1 VAAPAL
7 LRRVRGVVVST
18 RGALRYYGGKVRLAP
33 WIAGHFP
40 PHACYVEPFCG
51 ALSVLLH
58 KAPARFEVAN
68 DLDGEVVNFFRVL
81 RDRPE
86 DFRRA
91 VELTPYAR
99 AEVDL
104 ACDDSAVATAT
115 PLERARRF
123 YVRSW
128 QSIHGAP
135 SRGRMG
141 WRYEKGGARGWSR
154 TVTDAWAATGHLL
167 EIAARLKAV
176 QLECDDALRVIAR
189 FDAPGTLF
197 YVDPPYV
204 ASTRSERWATAAYA
218 HEMTDAQHT
227 ELAGLLR
234 GLAGMV
240 VLSGYP
246 SPLYAGLYPDW
257 ERVERRATVQGAGT
271 ATEALWLSPRTVEA
285 FGRRQLSFSVE
296 AAG

>member
-1 VAAPAL
+1 MSATT
-7 LRRVRGVVVST
+7 T
-18 RGALRYYGGKVRLAP
+18 RAALRYYGGKQRLAP
-33 WIAGHFP
+33 WIASHFP
-40 PHACYVEPFCG
+40 PHVCYAEPFCG
-51 ALSVLLH
+51 AMSVLLH
-58 KAPARFEVAN
+58 KAPARYEVAN

-81 RDRPE
+81 RDHPE

-104 ACDDSAVATAT
+104 ACDGDELAGAE

-141 WRYEKGGARGWSR
+141 WRYEKGGTRGWSR
-154 TVTDAWAATGHLL
+154 TVVDAWNATAHLL
-167 EIAARLKAV
+167 DLAERLKAV

-189 FDAPGTLF
+189 FDAPTTLF

-204 ASTRSERWATAAYA
+204 ASTRSERWAKAAYA
-218 HEMTDAQHT
+218 HELTDEGHRT
-227 ELAGLLR
+227 LAAVLR
-234 GLAGMV
+234 AVEGMV

-246 SPLYAGLYPDW
+246 SPLYDGLYAGW
-257 ERVERRATVQGAGT
+257 HRVEHRATVQDAGT
-271 ATEALWLSPRTVEA
+271 ATETLWLSPRTGEA
-285 FGRRQLSFSVE
+285 LGRRQLSFSVE